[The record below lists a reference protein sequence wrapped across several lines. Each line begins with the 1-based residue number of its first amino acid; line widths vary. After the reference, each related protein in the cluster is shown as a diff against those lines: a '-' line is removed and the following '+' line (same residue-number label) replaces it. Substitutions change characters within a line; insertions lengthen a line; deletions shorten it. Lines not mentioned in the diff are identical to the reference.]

1 MTKSWNLQIQK
12 PTIIAG
18 IAYLILA
25 IVILMPFQI
34 GDYDKSYESS
44 KKFDLGY
51 RVLLLL
57 ILAIPIGLSLYTIN
71 CMVAGRCLTWS
82 YINAIIICIWV
93 ILFITATVYSVNN
106 SSNSV
111 ASGAGEAQ

>member
-1 MTKSWNLQIQK
+1 MVKSWNIQK

-34 GDYDKSYESS
+34 GEYDKSYESG
-44 KKFDLGY
+44 KKFDFGY

-71 CMVAGRCLTWS
+71 CMVAGRCVTWS
-82 YINAIIICIWV
+82 YINAVIICIWV
-93 ILFITATVYSVNN
+93 ILFVTASVYSVGTVGTASTA
-106 SSNSV
+106 SSI
-111 ASGAGEAQ
+111 

>member
-1 MTKSWNLQIQK
+1 MTKSWNLQIEK

-51 RVLLLL
+51 RILLLL

-82 YINAIIICIWV
+82 YINAVVICIWV
-93 ILFITATVYSVNN
+93 ILFITASVYSVN
-106 SSNSV
+106 SSANSV
-111 ASGAGEAQ
+111 ATAQ